1 MSETLL
7 ASEGTLRL
15 AFFLAVLVAMA
26 LLEALFPRRPR
37 EISRLF
43 RWSNNF
49 AIVVLDS
56 VLVKLCFPLLAVAV
70 ALVAADR
77 GWGLFNLSLL
87 VDVPVWLAI
96 ALSILILDLVIY
108 AQHVLFHRV
117 PALWRLHR
125 VHHTDLDFDVTTGI
139 RFHPIEIILSMGI
152 KLLLV
157 ILLGPPAVAVL
168 IFEILLNAA
177 AMFNHSNLKIPL
189 GFDRVIRLL
198 MVTPDM
204 HRVHHSV
211 ITRETNSNYGFFIS
225 WWDRAFGTYIDQPE
239 KGHEGMTIGI
249 EEFRAPK
256 DMRLDQLLL
265 QPLRAGGI
273 QKQDSVH
280 DQS

>member
-1 MSETLL
+1 MSEALL
-7 ASEGTLRL
+7 ANEGTLRI
-15 AFFLAVLVAMA
+15 AFFAAVLFLMA

-56 VLVKLCFPLLAVAV
+56 VLVKLFFPLLAVAA
-70 ALVAADR
+70 ALLAEDR
-77 GWGLFNLSLL
+77 GWGFFNLPNLS
-87 VDVPVWLAI
+87 DVPVWLAVVFT
-96 ALSILILDLVIY
+96 ILILDLSIY
-108 AQHVLFHRV
+108 AQHVLFHIV
-117 PALWRLHR
+117 PPLWRLHR

-139 RFHPIEIILSMGI
+139 RFHPIEILLSMAI
-152 KLLLV
+152 KLVFV

-168 IFEILLNAA
+168 VFEILLNAS

-189 GFDRVIRLL
+189 AFDRVIRLF

-211 ITRETNSNYGFFIS
+211 LPHETNSNYGFFLP
-225 WWDRAFGTYIDQPE
+225 WWDRMFGTYIDQPE

-249 EEFRAPK
+249 EEFRTQK

-265 QPLRAGGI
+265 QPLRTGGI

-280 DQS
+280 D